1 MPWFIWFDQFWR
13 VGQISFK
20 KFQFIFWR
28 DEVKKNCFWNYLNFK
43 KDTDSLNKIFGILL
57 DFIFSWNP
65 EIRRTQF
72 LIYYFRRLLLTY
84 LGLTLDKSSY
94 SVFTHGTHFVAYLLS
109 QVHLKIS
116 IVKCNFFQMLHFTP
130 IKNLKRWMRQNISSN
145 CFCH

>member
-1 MPWFIWFDQFWR
+1 MT
-13 VGQISFK
+13 
-20 KFQFIFWR
+20 
-28 DEVKKNCFWNYLNFK
+28 FK

-57 DFIFSWNP
+57 DFIFNWNP

-116 IVKCNFFQMLHFTP
+116 IVKCNFFQMLLHFTQ
-130 IKNLKRWMRQNISSN
+130 IKNLKLWMRQDIFQFVSANKVIFIWSIIIRAVIDHMTCYN
-145 CFCH
+145 FNWHKIKF